1 MNLARDLPV
10 HIDGLIYAKQPHGGI
25 SRNFTNLVNAMLE
38 VGGLQ
43 PRLYLHGEVTR
54 PEGMRELPL
63 VQLPSTRPTRFLGR
77 LGISDP
83 ARNARRFW
91 SRLDRGVFH
100 SSYYSA
106 PDGVRIPQVLSLQD
120 TIYEDFPQF
129 FSSPR
134 HLAHVE
140 EKRVAVDRA
149 SAFVFSSHFARDRAE
164 QVYRLQGRPTLV
176 APYAVDPR
184 LLEQP
189 PASEV
194 QEFAAGIN
202 RGEPFLL
209 HVGSRYLH
217 KNVAALLKAYAGWAG
232 RKDFAVLVAGGGEA
246 DPVETSAIERLGIS
260 DRVVILPRL
269 GEREL
274 LLAYHAA
281 HGFIF
286 PSLSEGFGFP
296 LLEALACGCPSAA
309 ANAASLPEV
318 GGNTPEY
325 FDPTDVE
332 SIRTGL
338 DFLAACR
345 RGDERWR
352 QAALRARQR
361 NWTDVARDYGDFYR
375 ELQPYKR
382 AAAQ

>member
-1 MNLARDLPV
+1 VSLDSGLPV

-38 VGGLQ
+38 VGELQ
-43 PRLYLHGEVTR
+43 PRLYLHGDEKR
-54 PEGMRELPL
+54 PEGMLELPRE
-63 VQLPSTRPTRFLGR
+63 QLPSTRPIRFLGR
-77 LGISDP
+77 LGLSDP

-91 SRLDRGVFH
+91 SRLDEGVFH

-106 PDGVRIPQVLSLQD
+106 PDGVCIPQVLSLQD

-140 EKRVAVDRA
+140 EKRIAVDRA
-149 SAFVFSSHFARDRAE
+149 SGFVFSSAFARDRAE

-184 LLEQP
+184 LLELP

-194 QEFAAGIN
+194 QEFATRIN

-217 KNVAALLKAYAGWAG
+217 KNVAALLEAYAGWPD
-232 RKDFAVLVAGGGEA
+232 RKDFAVLLAGGGDA
-246 DPVETSAIERLGIS
+246 DPEESAAIQRLGIA
-260 DRVVILPRL
+260 DRVVLLPRL
-269 GEREL
+269 GERDL

-309 ANAASLPEV
+309 AEAASLPEV
-318 GGNTPEY
+318 GGSAPGY
-325 FDPTDVE
+325 FDPTDAD

-338 DFLAACR
+338 DFLACCQR
-345 RGDERWR
+345 DDERWR
-352 QAALRARQR
+352 QAASRARQR
-361 NWTDVARDYGDFYR
+361 KWTDLAREYGDFYR
-375 ELQPYKR
+375 QLQPGKR
-382 AAAQ
+382 AAAR